1 MSQTLKISVI
11 AVLVRRDAQTTTQTT
26 VALHEAGL
34 LRSIYGKENVTGGE
48 VVAQREI
55 DPDVEQSRLMAKY
68 GPELVEKVFGDEES
82 GRLLEAL
89 KKAAADSKA
98 ATAPGDGKAARGARA
113 ATAATAPGDGFA
125 SQE

>member
-1 MSQTLKISVI
+1 MSQTLKINVI

-34 LRSIYGKENVTGGE
+34 LRSIYGKENVTGAE
-48 VVAQREI
+48 VVAQRDI
-55 DPDVEQSRLMAKY
+55 DPDIEQNRLVAKY

-89 KKAAADSKA
+89 KRAAADSKA
-98 ATAPGDGKAARGARA
+98 APAPVDGKAGRGGRA
-113 ATAATAPGDGFA
+113 GAAAPAPVDGA
-125 SQE
+125 PQE

>member
-1 MSQTLKISVI
+1 MSQTLKINVI

-34 LRSIYGKENVTGGE
+34 LRSIYGKENVTGAE
-48 VVAQREI
+48 VVAQRDI
-55 DPDVEQSRLMAKY
+55 DPEIEQNRLVAKY

-98 ATAPGDGKAARGARA
+98 APAASDGKAVRGGRSSAGAPA
-113 ATAATAPGDGFA
+113 ASDGAP
-125 SQE
+125 QE

>member
-1 MSQTLKISVI
+1 MSETLKINVI

-34 LRSIYGKENVTGGE
+34 LRSIYGKENVTGAE
-48 VVAQREI
+48 VVAQRDI
-55 DPDVEQSRLMAKY
+55 DPNIEQNRLVAKY

-98 ATAPGDGKAARGARA
+98 AQAAGDGKAGRGGRSGA
-113 ATAATAPGDGFA
+113 AAPAAGDGA
-125 SQE
+125 PQE

>member
-11 AVLVRRDAQTTTQTT
+11 AVLVRRDAQTTTQTS

-34 LRSIYGKENVTGGE
+34 LRSIYGKENVTGGD
-48 VVAQREI
+48 VVAHREI
-55 DPDVEQSRLMAKY
+55 DPEIEQNRLVAKY

-98 ATAPGDGKAARGARA
+98 APATGDGKSGRGARTPA
-113 ATAATAPGDGFA
+113 APATGDGSA
-125 SQE
+125 QE

>member
-1 MSQTLKISVI
+1 MSQTLKINVI

-34 LRSIYGKENVTGGE
+34 LRSIYGKENVTGAE
-48 VVAQREI
+48 VVAQRDI
-55 DPDVEQSRLMAKY
+55 DPDIEQNRLVAKY

-98 ATAPGDGKAARGARA
+98 GRGGRSGAAGPAAGDG
-113 ATAATAPGDGFA
+113 A